1 MDSANNTNAFDALPL
16 LAVGMPLREGL
27 ERVVQAHRGALV
39 VMSDREEVLSL
50 CSGGFLLNTE
60 FSPQRLAELA
70 KMDGAIVLSEDT
82 SHISRANV
90 HLVPNHSIPTS
101 ETGTRHRTAERV
113 ARSTGVPVVSVS
125 TTMGVIT
132 LYEGNRK
139 HVLKDR
145 RYLFNQTT
153 QVIQTLTRFRQRF
166 DLAITSLSAL
176 ELEGAATLRDVVG
189 TLQPAELVC
198 RLADEVNGYLVELGD
213 DGRLLKLQLDE
224 LSTGIVEARNFIMQD
239 YVNVTNSIDRAIAS
253 SPSSAPISIA
263 ANNHNVHANGAPTD
277 GSLNTTRQS
286 GESIINIATQHA
298 IRSLQQM
305 STEELADTENIA
317 RAIKGRGENSELDS
331 SVEPRG
337 YRLLHRLSHIPDPIV
352 DRIVEHFGNLQA
364 IMRASQSSLEEV
376 EGVGTGRATTLRNG
390 LARLAEMSIL
400 ERYE

>member
-1 MDSANNTNAFDALPL
+1 
-16 LAVGMPLREGL
+16 
-27 ERVVQAHRGALV
+27 
-39 VMSDREEVLSL
+39 
-50 CSGGFLLNTE
+50 
-60 FSPQRLAELA
+60 
-70 KMDGAIVLSEDT
+70 
-82 SHISRANV
+82 
-90 HLVPNHSIPTS
+90 
-101 ETGTRHRTAERV
+101 
-113 ARSTGVPVVSVS
+113 
-125 TTMGVIT
+125 MGVIT

-224 LSTGIVEARNFIMQD
+224 LSTGIVEARNFIIQD

-263 ANNHNVHANGAPTD
+263 ANNHNVHANGAPAD

-286 GESIINIATQHA
+286 GESIINIATQYA